1 MVRRTRRWSVWAGI
15 AVLLILLSML
25 PTGWNSPLAWAMPQH
40 DVKRFT
46 VPTRTP
52 VPSTDEPDD
61 PDDPDDPVDP
71 GGSEP
76 LPANTATPQPATVA
90 ATSTPVKTLV
100 TPLETPSLTPTYTPA
115 ATVTITLGPTM
126 TAVPGQDTGTP
137 MSTTL
142 SEDTPMVE
150 EQPRENLS
158 AATLSPTEPSD
169 LEVSALADPTATP
182 FFPDNETHSSGGQT
196 KALGFSA
203 PFILGGIGLLIIGV
217 VVLVIWQQLRM
228 PLSSAL

>member
-1 MVRRTRRWSVWAGI
+1 
-15 AVLLILLSML
+15 
-25 PTGWNSPLAWAMPQH
+25 MPEQ
-40 DVKRFT
+40 DVVRFT

-90 ATSTPVKTLV
+90 ASPTPVKTLV
-100 TPLETPSLTPTYTPA
+100 TPSETPSLTPTYTPA
-115 ATVTITLGPTM
+115 ATVTVTLVPTM
-126 TAVPGQDTGTP
+126 TAVPGQSTGTP
-137 MSTTL
+137 TSTTL
-142 SEDTPMVE
+142 SGDTPMVE
-150 EQPRENLS
+150 QSTENLRG
-158 AATLSPTEPSD
+158 ATLSPTEPSD

-182 FFPDNETHSSGGQT
+182 FFPDNETHSSGGQA
-196 KALGFSA
+196 KVLGLSA